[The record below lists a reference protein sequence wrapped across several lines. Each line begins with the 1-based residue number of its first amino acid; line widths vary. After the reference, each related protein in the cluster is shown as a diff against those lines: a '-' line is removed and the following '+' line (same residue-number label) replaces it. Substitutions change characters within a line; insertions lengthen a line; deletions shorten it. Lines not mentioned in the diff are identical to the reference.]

1 MFNKS
6 ILYELSIVLV
16 TIIFALLEDF
26 TICLTWVVCSME
38 DVSIWWKIPLVI
50 ISFNFVLVAFLV
62 WRVIVD
68 RLFNKYSI

>member
-16 TIIFALLEDF
+16 TIIFTLLEGF
-26 TICLTWVVCSME
+26 TICLTWEACSME
-38 DVSIWWKIPLVI
+38 DVGIWWKIPLVI
-50 ISFNFVLVAFLV
+50 ISFNFVLVVFLV

-68 RLFNKYSI
+68 KLFNKYSI